1 MDVLNDGDVL
11 RDAAARAV
19 ELMGDPEET
28 GKALRDCYR
37 HFWLVIVQ
45 RVAVAVTVVAC
56 VQAFFLL
63 PMLSGVYESL
73 RERVSKY
80 EVLQR
85 AKAEGEEYVKD
96 RAETNIVN
104 DIEGGNV
111 SSSKWYLA
119 QKAKERGYGKIV
131 LDDEQLE
138 KLISGATPDDLKKI
152 AEGE

>member
-1 MDVLNDGDVL
+1 MTKTTLKQCAAAL
-11 RDAAARAV
+11 RENGGIIGAAARH
-19 ELMGDPEET
+19 LGIDP
-28 GKALRDCYR
+28 
-37 HFWLVIVQ
+37 
-45 RVAVAVTVVAC
+45 
-56 VQAFFLL
+56 
-63 PMLSGVYESL
+63 SSL

-96 RAETNIVN
+96 RAETNVVK
-104 DIEGGNV
+104 DIEGGSV

-131 LDDEQLE
+131 LDDDQLE

>member
-1 MDVLNDGDVL
+1 MKVTIRQCAAAL
-11 RDAAARAV
+11 RKHGGIVGAAARA
-19 ELMGDPEET
+19 LDIDPT
-28 GKALRDCYR
+28 TLRAR
-37 HFWLVIVQ
+37 IANH
-45 RVAVAVTVVAC
+45 
-56 VQAFFLL
+56 
-63 PMLSGVYESL
+63 
-73 RERVSKY
+73 

-85 AKAEGEEYVKD
+85 AKAEGEEVVKD
-96 RAETNIVN
+96 KAENNVVD
-104 DIEGGNV
+104 DINSGNV